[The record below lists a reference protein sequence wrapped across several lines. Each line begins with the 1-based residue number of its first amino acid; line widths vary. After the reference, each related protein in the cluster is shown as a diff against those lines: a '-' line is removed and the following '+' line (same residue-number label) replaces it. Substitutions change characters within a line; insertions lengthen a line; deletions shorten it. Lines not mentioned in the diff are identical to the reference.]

1 MTFKFTW
8 EMVTGLCVLISLV
21 GAGAALYVKA
31 VVRSEL
37 SDVVA
42 RINGTYTRAQMCN
55 VLHDQLEQRF
65 RSLEGRIDMV
75 EDRVL

>member
-8 EMVTGLCVLISLV
+8 EMVTGICVLISLV

-37 SDVVA
+37 SDVVT

-65 RSLEGRIDMV
+65 HSLESRLDMV
-75 EDRVL
+75 ENKTL

>member
-1 MTFKFTW
+1 VTFKFTW
-8 EMVTGLCVLISLV
+8 EMVTGICVLISLV

-37 SDVVA
+37 SDVVT

-65 RSLEGRIDMV
+65 HSLESRLDMV
-75 EDRVL
+75 ENKTL